1 MAPQPR
7 AVADIATVDT
17 EPKAEAKVAKEP
29 AESSIVQAVRAENR
43 KEEERLAKQGGTGKM
58 VLMTKELAKQF
69 PKLYSNEKIPEG
81 DRMVIAKFF
90 HPLSHQTWYA
100 TEYDPDE
107 ELFYGYVDT
116 GDYDSEWGNFSLA
129 EMQNLKVKGL
139 GMERDIHFT
148 PQKIGNVSGLQ
159 DRFKTSPETEVKG
172 TFRQDVPI
180 DEAIKEKKA
189 AETVPAPNT
198 IEPSNHAPELSDE
211 FYANMSEGRGFKPVK
226 GKKVVIPGY
235 EKFDLYLHHPVSVD
249 DKGNVV
255 EDKDKWG
262 ISEGRSGLYLGDDI
276 TSAQADWAIDRL
288 KSKLARKMTPD
299 KLEQSVEN
307 AIKNSGE
314 SPKYET
320 ETPIAKMQR
329 QVHEIYN
336 QQPGT
341 PTAVKDEEPVL
352 HPFIGLYKGKQYES
366 HAVSMYAAQK
376 EIAKRVGARHD
387 YDVSVYAATET
398 EPLAA
403 AIENEKAQPEETPG
417 IEEGDKATRKS
428 KPSIEETTKPKLA
441 AFVAVAEKMEQV
453 PVEMKG
459 DKDLK
464 DDAGMNPQAAAVMGW
479 PDKDKAIEIDKNQ
492 PEATQIKNVVH
503 EVVETE
509 EMKHGENYHDSHVEA
524 LEAEKT
530 VRTPEQLEQKVTEIR
545 GETAEQPSLNA
556 IEAKALAAGSADIF
570 EAKTAAKSPK
580 SLPVKKEEAMPGR
593 AVAARSPHHTAEI
606 ESSNLSP
613 ATIAAENKVLKEVKR
628 VFERAAAKDMPVRIA
643 TGHWDKDADG
653 TWKYVRDVN
662 TPQVHSSKANPSV
675 KRENLYLTVIKGTRQ
690 LPQPKGTPKPH
701 MDMKRQG
708 KVISIKGVGL
718 ARNIPKGRV
727 SRKRGS

>member
-1 MAPQPR
+1 MAML
-7 AVADIATVDT
+7 T
-17 EPKAEAKVAKEP
+17 
-29 AESSIVQAVRAENR
+29 
-43 KEEERLAKQGGTGKM
+43 LAM
-58 VLMTKELAKQF
+58 M
-69 PKLYSNEKIPEG
+69 Y
-81 DRMVIAKFF
+81 
-90 HPLSHQTWYA
+90 
-100 TEYDPDE
+100 
-107 ELFYGYVDT
+107 
-116 GDYDSEWGNFSLA
+116 SEWGNFSLA
-129 EMQNLKVKGL
+129 EMQDLKVKGL

-159 DRFKTSPETEVKG
+159 DRFKTSPEPEVKG

-226 GKKVVIPGY
+226 AKKVVIPGY

-307 AIKNSGE
+307 AIKSSGE

-336 QQPGT
+336 QQPET
-341 PTAVKDEEPVL
+341 PAAVKDEEPAL

-464 DDAGMNPQAAAVMGW
+464 DYAGMNPQAAAVMGW

-524 LEAEKT
+524 LDAEKT
-530 VRTPEQLEQKVTEIR
+530 VRTPEQLEQKVAEIR
-545 GETAEQPSLNA
+545 GETAEQPSINA
-556 IEAKALAAGSADIF
+556 IEAKAIAAGSA
-570 EAKTAAKSPK
+570 
-580 SLPVKKEEAMPGR
+580 
-593 AVAARSPHHTAEI
+593 
-606 ESSNLSP
+606 
-613 ATIAAENKVLKEVKR
+613 
-628 VFERAAAKDMPVRIA
+628 
-643 TGHWDKDADG
+643 
-653 TWKYVRDVN
+653 
-662 TPQVHSSKANPSV
+662 
-675 KRENLYLTVIKGTRQ
+675 
-690 LPQPKGTPKPH
+690 
-701 MDMKRQG
+701 
-708 KVISIKGVGL
+708 
-718 ARNIPKGRV
+718 
-727 SRKRGS
+727 